1 MKTLITATMFL
12 IFTLTIAGFLVAQ
25 TSSPAKPD
33 PPAKQETAS
42 TQQPMDMQGMHST
55 DNTQR
60 MHPMHRMH
68 MVSADDAY
76 KQNCTRCHS
85 EVPPA
90 STRRTKTIVRH
101 MRVRA
106 NITAEEAQA
115 ILQYLTQ

>member
-1 MKTLITATMFL
+1 MKSLLSATVLL
-12 IFTLTIAGFLVAQ
+12 IFMLIVTGLLVAQ
-25 TSSPAKPD
+25 TSGAAKPD
-33 PPAKQETAS
+33 TAAKQETAS
-42 TQQPMDMQGMHST
+42 TQQPTDTQSMRSMDNMQS
-55 DNTQR
+55 

-68 MVSADDAY
+68 TSSGDDAY

-85 EVPPA
+85 EVPPV

-106 NITAEEAQA
+106 SITAEEAEA

>member
-1 MKTLITATMFL
+1 MKSRISTPIFL
-12 IFTLTIAGFLVAQ
+12 IFTLTVAGFLVAQ

-33 PPAKQETAS
+33 TTGKQQTAS
-42 TQQPMDMQGMHST
+42 TQPMDMNSMHST
-55 DNTQR
+55 NNTQS
-60 MHPMHRMH
+60 MQPMHRMH

-85 EVPPA
+85 EVPPVSA
-90 STRRTKTIVRH
+90 RRTKTIIRH

>member
-1 MKTLITATMFL
+1 MFL

-25 TSSPAKPD
+25 TSSPSKPD
-33 PPAKQETAS
+33 TPAKQEAAS
-42 TQQPMDMQGMHST
+42 TQQPMEMQS
-55 DNTQR
+55 

-85 EVPPA
+85 EVPPVSA
-90 STRRTKTIVRH
+90 RRTKTIVRH

>member
-1 MKTLITATMFL
+1 MKSLISATMFL
-12 IFTLTIAGFLVAQ
+12 IFTLMIAGFVVAQ
-25 TSSPAKPD
+25 TASLAKPD
-33 PPAKQETAS
+33 SPAKQETAT
-42 TQQPMDMQGMHST
+42 TQQPMNMQSMHST
-55 DNTQR
+55 NNAQS

-85 EVPPA
+85 EVPPV

-115 ILQYLTQ
+115 ILQYLIQ

>member
-1 MKTLITATMFL
+1 MKTLISATVFL
-12 IFTLTIAGFLVAQ
+12 IITFGVAGFLVAQ

-33 PPAKQETAS
+33 APAKQETAS
-42 TQQPMDMQGMHST
+42 TQQPMDMQSTHST
-55 DNTQR
+55 DNTQS

-85 EVPPA
+85 EVPPVSA
-90 STRRTKTIVRH
+90 RRTKTIVRH

>member
-1 MKTLITATMFL
+1 MKPLISAILFL
-12 IFTLTIAGFLVAQ
+12 IITMTVAGFLVAQ
-25 TSSPAKPD
+25 TSSPAKSD
-33 PPAKQETAS
+33 TTAKQETAS
-42 TQQPMDMQGMHST
+42 TQQPMDMQSMHST
-55 DNTQR
+55 DNTKS
-60 MHPMHRMH
+60 MHPVHRMH
-68 MVSADDAY
+68 TLSGDDAY

-85 EVPPA
+85 EVPPV

>member
-1 MKTLITATMFL
+1 MKTLISATLFL
-12 IFTLTIAGFLVAQ
+12 ITLGVAGFLVAQ

-33 PPAKQETAS
+33 TLAKQETAS
-42 TQQPMDMQGMHST
+42 TQPMDMNSTHSPN
-55 DNTQR
+55 NTQS
-60 MHPMHRMH
+60 MQPMHRVH

-85 EVPPA
+85 EVPPVSA
-90 STRRTKTIVRH
+90 RRTKTIVRH
-101 MRVRA
+101 MRVRG

>member
-1 MKTLITATMFL
+1 MKSLVSATVFF
-12 IFTLTIAGFLVAQ
+12 IFALTVAGFLVAQ

-33 PPAKQETAS
+33 TAAKQETAS
-42 TQQPMDMQGMHST
+42 TQQPTDMQSMHST
-55 DNTQR
+55 ENTQS

-68 MVSADDAY
+68 TLSGDDAY

-85 EVPPA
+85 EVPPV

-106 NITAEEAQA
+106 NITTEEAQA

>member
-1 MKTLITATMFL
+1 MKSLIFAILFLITTM
-12 IFTLTIAGFLVAQ
+12 TVAGFLVAQ
-25 TSSPAKPD
+25 TSSPAKTETA
-33 PPAKQETAS
+33 AKQETTS
-42 TQQPMDMQGMHST
+42 TQPPMDMQSMHSM
-55 DNTQR
+55 NNPQS

-68 MVSADDAY
+68 TLSGDDAY

-85 EVPPA
+85 EVPPV

>member
-1 MKTLITATMFL
+1 VKSLIAATVFL

-33 PPAKQETAS
+33 TPAKQETAS
-42 TQQPMDMQGMHST
+42 TQPMDMQSMHST
-55 DNTQR
+55 DNTKS
-60 MHPMHRMH
+60 MHPVHRMH
-68 MVSADDAY
+68 TLSADDAY

-85 EVPPA
+85 EVPPVSA
-90 STRRTKTIVRH
+90 RRTKTIVRH